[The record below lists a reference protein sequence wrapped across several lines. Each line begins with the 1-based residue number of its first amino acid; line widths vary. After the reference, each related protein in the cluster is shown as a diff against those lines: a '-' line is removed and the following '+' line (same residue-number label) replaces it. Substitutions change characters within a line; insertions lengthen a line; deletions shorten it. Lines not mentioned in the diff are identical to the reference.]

1 MVSKPVAIEERLR
14 DIIKWGESL
23 ARHTGGITQS
33 QFMADEK
40 TQHAAAKCIEAIG
53 EAAKEILKTEPD
65 FDSHHPGLKAKAVAR
80 MRDRLT
86 HGYRDID
93 WGIVWTTS
101 TNSIPETLAAAKA
114 ILAQISY
121 KPPQPPWSSSED

>member
-40 TQHAAAKCIEAIG
+40 TQHAATKCIEAIG

-80 MRDRLT
+80 WRRCRARPYNPRGRHRQESPRQL
-86 HGYRDID
+86 R
-93 WGIVWTTS
+93 S
-101 TNSIPETLAAAKA
+101 
-114 ILAQISY
+114 Q
-121 KPPQPPWSSSED
+121 